1 MSNKLDGRVALV
13 TGGKGTIGKSIVERF
28 REEGAD
34 VYIADLP
41 ERDVR
46 RPDSIANLVYDIG
59 YIDIL
64 INAAGIQTPIGPL
77 NTASTS
83 QWINTIN
90 TNLIGTMVCTQLVLP
105 NMIKR
110 RKGKIVNFGGGGA
123 ITPRPNFSAYASS
136 KAGVIRFTETIAEEV
151 KQYNIDINAVH
162 PGSVDTPMIQDVLD
176 AGLKAGKSEL
186 KNAKGVRDGKSIS
199 PEDVASFILFL
210 SCKDSDG
217 ITGRTI
223 YNIWDG
229 WKNLKAKD
237 FESNSLYTL
246 RRIDGRRYIERS

>member
-105 NMIKR
+105 NMIENEA
-110 RKGKIVNFGGGGA
+110 GKILMTASVHGNMFFQ
-123 ITPRPNFSAYASS
+123 PKKVAYSTS
-136 KAGVIRFTETIAEEV
+136 KA
-151 KQYNIDINAVH
+151 AV
-162 PGSVDTPMIQDVLD
+162 TAL
-176 AGLKAGKSEL
+176 GKC
-186 KNAKGVRDGKSIS
+186 
-199 PEDVASFILFL
+199 P
-210 SCKDSDG
+210 
-217 ITGRTI
+217 
-223 YNIWDG
+223 
-229 WKNLKAKD
+229 
-237 FESNSLYTL
+237 
-246 RRIDGRRYIERS
+246 